1 MKVWAEDRSL
11 CVSEIERE
19 EKVKGGILHAI
30 IVLVMSNFLKT
41 LIFPQLAEHVILAEP
56 MLPVGFGSDRKTLGR
71 LHSVSKFLNVI
82 INN

>member
-41 LIFPQLAEHVILAEP
+41 LIFPQPAQTCDISRAYVTRGIW
-56 MLPVGFGSDRKTLGR
+56 VGPQNTRQTT
-71 LHSVSKFLNVI
+71 
-82 INN
+82 